1 MFNLTQELI
10 YIYSDS
16 IIVKEL
22 EYEWNTF
29 RFRDKNLKLPGV
41 AQRLDGI
48 RN

>member
-10 YIYSDS
+10 CMYSDS

-29 RFRDKNLKLPGV
+29 RFRDKNLKLTGV
-41 AQRLDGI
+41 ARRLGGI